1 MVFFLR
7 VLLVA
12 GLLVSWFLSC
22 LLATRIVATVTLLGR
37 FLKDF
42 IADVDI
48 GACAGSV
55 EVAALKDV
63 ILGVVFGG
71 GVLAEV

>member
-1 MVFFLR
+1 
-7 VLLVA
+7 
-12 GLLVSWFLSC
+12 
-22 LLATRIVATVTLLGR
+22 VTLLGR

>member
-1 MVFFLR
+1 MP
-7 VLLVA
+7 
-12 GLLVSWFLSC
+12 VSRFLSC
-22 LLATRIVATVTLLGR
+22 LLAARVIATVTLLGR
-37 FLKDF
+37 FLKDP
-42 IADVDI
+42 IVDI
-48 GACAGSV
+48 NIGAYTGSV